1 MLTPRLLSISA
12 ALVVLGAVTAHLRL
26 VPPLVGFGVALG
38 GGGLTSM
45 AALPLSVW
53 EWKRRK
59 GPLGWVLA
67 ACAIGI
73 GAAVFVTAMPRH
85 PRINDVTTSPEDP
98 PSFVRRPGGSPAYPA
113 ENAGIQR
120 SAYPDLAPVDLPQ
133 GPVEALAAVRRSA
146 ERLGLS
152 VVDTDPATGRLE
164 ATAESGVFRFVDD
177 VVVRIRPQ
185 GSGSRVDIRSKSRD
199 GKGDLGKN
207 AARIRALAAALGP

>member
-26 VPPLVGFGVALG
+26 VPPLVGFLVAVG
-38 GGGLTSM
+38 AGGLASLS
-45 AALPLSVW
+45 ALPVSVW
-53 EWKRRK
+53 EWRRRR
-59 GPLGWVLA
+59 GPVGWVLVA
-67 ACAIGI
+67 SAVGI

-98 PSFVRRPGGSPAYPA
+98 PSFVRRPGGNPDYPA
-113 ENAGIQR
+113 ENASIQR
-120 SAYPDLAPVDLPQ
+120 AAYPDLAPVDLPQ
-133 GPVEALAAVRRSA
+133 APAEALAAVRRA
-146 ERLGLS
+146 VERLGLG
-152 VVDTDPATGRLE
+152 VVDTDPAAGRLE
-164 ATAESGVFRFVDD
+164 AAAESRVFRFVDD

-207 AARIRALAAALGP
+207 AARIRALTAALAP